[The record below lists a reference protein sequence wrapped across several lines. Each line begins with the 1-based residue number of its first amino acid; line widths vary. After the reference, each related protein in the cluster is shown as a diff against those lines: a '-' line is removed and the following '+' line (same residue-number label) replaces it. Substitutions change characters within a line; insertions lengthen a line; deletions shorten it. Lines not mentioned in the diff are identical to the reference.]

1 MLYQDGGING
11 IAMGCYS
18 SIVTQ
23 TNVNA
28 TDNFYKYMEN
38 NKNNGPL
45 ASVYFTALG
54 RERYGMYKTS
64 NNPETLKKQFQ

>member
-1 MLYQDGGING
+1 MNG

-23 TNVNA
+23 TNVNP
-28 TDNFYKYMEN
+28 TNNFYQYMEA
-38 NKNNGPL
+38 NKNKGPL

-64 NNPETLKKQFQ
+64 NNPETLKAQFQ